1 VESKPNEVTVQYAN
15 NQVHEISNQLNG
27 NFENIHKQHYLIMKT
42 LVMISFL
49 FFPFIAMQ
57 AQNVRNFQLRDLGNV
72 QRSFDELKGE
82 RLTLI
87 DFWAS
92 WCGPC
97 LKSIPELN
105 HIYETYKEKGVEIIG
120 INCDGPR
127 SISKVAPMVRSMK
140 IQYPVLVD
148 LNSDVKNELNLMAFP
163 SLIIVDSAGKI
174 LWIHEGF
181 VTGDTEVIK
190 AEIDKHLNKTT
201 P

>member
-1 VESKPNEVTVQYAN
+1 
-15 NQVHEISNQLNG
+15 
-27 NFENIHKQHYLIMKT
+27 MKT
-42 LVMISFL
+42 LVMITLL
-49 FFPFIAMQ
+49 FFPYTVTY

-72 QRSFDELKGE
+72 QRSFEELKGE

-105 HIYETYKEKGVEIIG
+105 SIYEIYKDQGVEIIG

-140 IQYPVLVD
+140 IQYPVLMD
-148 LNSDVKNELNLMAFP
+148 INSDVKNELNLMAFP
-163 SLIIVDSAGKI
+163 TLIIVDPDGKI
-174 LWIHEGF
+174 LWVHEGF
-181 VTGDTEVIK
+181 VTGDTEVIM
-190 AEIDKHLNKTT
+190 AEINKHLKGTT